1 MNGGIPP
8 GDREFLS
15 LMLRVGACGIT
26 ELCDAAEVTATAVR
40 QRLGRLQTAGFV
52 ERKAVR
58 ADRGRPHHVYEVT
71 DAGRRSISRD
81 NSDLAVLL
89 WEGIQG
95 IDDASVREKLLV
107 RLKDAM
113 VGQVRQQLAGS
124 SPEER
129 MRELAVVLRDRGFEV
144 DLGSRDGA
152 TFDLPVLR
160 GHSCPYQEIAER
172 DSTIC
177 ELEQQVFGEL
187 LGSPLELTRCRQRG
201 DCACE
206 FEAVSHV

>member
-1 MNGGIPP
+1 MNGAMPP

-15 LMLRVGACGIT
+15 LMLRLGASGIT
-26 ELCDAAEVTATAVR
+26 ELCAAADVTATAVR
-40 QRLGRLQTAGFV
+40 QRLTRLQSAGLV

-71 DAGRRSISRD
+71 EAGRKSLGRD

-89 WEGIQG
+89 WNGIQE
-95 IDDASVREKLLV
+95 IDDPAVREKLLG
-107 RLKDAM
+107 RLKAAM
-113 VGQVRQQLAGS
+113 VDQFRDQMAGR

-129 MRELAVVLRDRGFEV
+129 MRELAAALRERGYEV
-144 DLGSRDGA
+144 DLGTKGGSQ
-152 TFDLPVLR
+152 FELPILR
-160 GHSCPYQEIAER
+160 GHTCPYQEIAER

-177 ELEQQVFGEL
+177 ELEQKVFEEL
-187 LGSPLELTRCRQRG
+187 VGSPLELTRCRQRG

-206 FEAVSHV
+206 FEAASHV

>member
-15 LMLRVGACGIT
+15 LMLRLGASGIT
-26 ELCDAAEVTATAVR
+26 ELCEAAEVTATAVR
-40 QRLGRLQTAGFV
+40 QRLTRLQSSGLV

-71 DAGRRSISRD
+71 EAGRRSLGRD
-81 NSDLAVLL
+81 NSDFAVLL

-95 IDDASVREKLLV
+95 IDDPAVREKLLG
-107 RLKDAM
+107 RLKETM
-113 VGQVRQQLAGS
+113 VGQFRLQMAGE

-129 MRELAVVLRDRGFEV
+129 MRELAAVLKNRGFEV
-144 DLGSRDGA
+144 DLGSRPGA
-152 TFDLPVLR
+152 ASDLPILR
-160 GHSCPYQEIAER
+160 GHACPYQEIAER
-172 DSTIC
+172 DSSIC

-187 LGSPLELTRCRQRG
+187 VGSPLELTRCRQRG

-206 FEAVSHV
+206 FEAASHV

>member
-1 MNGGIPP
+1 
-8 GDREFLS
+8 
-15 LMLRVGACGIT
+15 MLRLGASGIA
-26 ELCDAAEVTATAVR
+26 ELCQAAEVTATAVR
-40 QRLGRLQTAGFV
+40 QRLARLQSAGLV

-71 DAGRRSISRD
+71 EAGRRSLSRN

-95 IDDASVREKLLV
+95 IDDTGVREKLFG

-113 VGQVRQQLAGS
+113 VGQFRQQLAGE

-129 MRELAVVLRDRGFEV
+129 MRELAAVLRDRGFEV
-144 DLGSRDGA
+144 DLGSRTGE
-152 TFDLPVLR
+152 TLELPILR
-160 GHSCPYQEIAER
+160 GHACPYQEIAER
-172 DSTIC
+172 DTTIC
-177 ELEQQVFGEL
+177 ELEQKVFGEL
-187 LGSPLELTRCRQRG
+187 VGSPLELTRCRQRG

>member
-15 LMLRVGACGIT
+15 LMLRLGASGIA

-40 QRLGRLQTAGFV
+40 QRLARLQTVGFV

-71 DAGRRSISRD
+71 EAGRKSLSRN

-95 IDDASVREKLLV
+95 IDDPSVREKLLT

-113 VGQVRQQLAGS
+113 VGQFRQQMAGE

-129 MRELAVVLRDRGFEV
+129 MRELAAVLQERGFEV
-144 DLGSRDGA
+144 DLGGKPGSIDH
-152 TFDLPVLR
+152 LPVLR
-160 GHSCPYQEIAER
+160 GHTCPYQEIAEH
-172 DSTIC
+172 DTTIC

-187 LGSPLELTRCRQRG
+187 VGSPLELTRCRQRG
-201 DCACE
+201 DCSCE

>member
-15 LMLRVGACGIT
+15 LMLRLGASGIA

-40 QRLGRLQTAGFV
+40 QRLARLQAVGFV

-71 DAGRRSISRD
+71 ESGRKSLGRN

-89 WEGIQG
+89 WEGIQA
-95 IDDASVREKLLV
+95 IDDGGVREKLLG
-107 RLKDAM
+107 RLKDTM
-113 VGQVRQQLAGS
+113 VGQFRQHLAGE

-129 MRELAVVLRDRGFEV
+129 MRELAAILRERGFEV
-144 DLGSRDGA
+144 DLGRRSESADQ
-152 TFDLPVLR
+152 LPILR
-160 GHSCPYQEIAER
+160 GHACPYQEIAEH

-187 LGSPLELTRCRQRG
+187 VGSPLELTRCRQRG